1 MIPDANIEWKEK
13 AESVP
18 LLQAAQ
24 MFGAKLK
31 RAGAEW
37 VGPCCYCGGTDRLG
51 INPGKKKWVC
61 RGAGGGSSVVSL
73 AMHLGNLS
81 FKQAVEQLTG
91 EPCPTGGPAQPLSP
105 AELAERDKRRQA
117 NEAAQRAREAQ
128 EEAREQNTL
137 EAAQRIWDASKP
149 IDGTL
154 AQTYLFNRGIPVF
167 ESECLRFHPALPYPG
182 MTGKFPAMI
191 CRVGDMGGELCAV
204 WRIYLSDDGRKAAV
218 DNAKLGLGPAGGGA
232 VRIGGIGPKVAIAE
246 GLESALGFWFLTG
259 RKYPVLAALSTS
271 GMVGIELPLCVE
283 SVTIALDGDRPIR
296 KQGEEFVPAV
306 PAGRKA
312 AHALRD
318 RLVSEGLSVT
328 LAAEPPAGQDYL
340 NIWQAMAG
348 EMA

>member
-1 MIPDANIEWKEK
+1 MISYEDWKSRALEADIL
-13 AESVP
+13 AE
-18 LLQAAQ
+18 AIAR
-24 MFGAKLK
+24 GAKL
-31 RAGAEW
+31 RRTGREHI
-37 VGPCCYCGGTDRLG
+37 GPCPACGGTDRFS
-51 INPGKKKWVC
+51 INPQKRIFNC
-61 RGAGGGSSVVSL
+61 RGAEGGDVIGLV
-73 AMHLGNLS
+73 MHIDGIS
-81 FKQAVEQLTG
+81 FTQACEQLTG
-91 EPCPTGGPAQPLSP
+91 EPPPNGQSKPLSP

-182 MTGKFPAMI
+182 KPKPYPALV
-191 CRVGDMGGELCAV
+191 CRVDDMGGDLCAV
-204 WRIYLSDDGRKAAV
+204 WRIFLREDGRKADVPA
-218 DNAKLGLGPAGGGA
+218 AKLGLGPAGGGA
-232 VRIGGIGPKVAIAE
+232 VRLGGIGPKVAIAE

-283 SVTIALDGDRPIR
+283 RVVIAPDGDRPIK
-296 KQGEEFVPAV
+296 KQGDEYIPAV

-312 AHALRD
+312 AHTLRD
-318 RLVSEGLSVT
+318 RLISEGLSVT

-348 EMA
+348 ENA